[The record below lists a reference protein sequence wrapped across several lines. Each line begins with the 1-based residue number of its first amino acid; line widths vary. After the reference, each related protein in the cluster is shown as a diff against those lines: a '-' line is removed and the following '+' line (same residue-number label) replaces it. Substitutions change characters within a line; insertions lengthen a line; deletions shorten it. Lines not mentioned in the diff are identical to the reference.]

1 MSWFDAIGNVF
12 ETRSL
17 ARREA
22 ELRSENQRLEQAV
35 AALQAENAALKKQVA
50 EFEEQQSRPS
60 GPLQYPDLGLQ

>member
-22 ELRSENQRLEQAV
+22 ELRAENQSLKETV
-35 AALQAENAALKKQVA
+35 AALQAENEALQKEVA
-50 EFEEQQSRPS
+50 DLKEQQSRPA
-60 GPLQYPDLGLQ
+60 GPLQYPDLGLP